1 MHSYYIMRMINHRF
15 MTFGILTTWEVFIS
29 MNIDEVLEDTVEL
42 GQEDINRPIYR
53 VDIDKLLDLTS
64 DI

>member
-1 MHSYYIMRMINHRF
+1 
-15 MTFGILTTWEVFIS
+15 

-53 VDIDKLLDLTS
+53 VDIDKLLELTS

>member
-1 MHSYYIMRMINHRF
+1 
-15 MTFGILTTWEVFIS
+15 
-29 MNIDEVLEDTVEL
+29 MNIDEVLEDTEEL

-53 VDIDKLLDLTS
+53 VDIDKLLDLTN

>member
-1 MHSYYIMRMINHRF
+1 
-15 MTFGILTTWEVFIS
+15 
-29 MNIDEVLEDTVEL
+29 MNIDKVLEDTEEL

-53 VDIDKLLDLTS
+53 VDIDKLLDLTN